1 MSEKSYDVLRK
12 AMANVGVKSVAAK
25 MGLSE
30 SLVYKW
36 AQEPSEAEVERSGAK
51 NPLDRLFELYQITGH
66 HEIISWL
73 CEQGGGYFVEN
84 PKINPDKLDPAVIK
98 STHMMIKDFS
108 DLLGEISTAMG
119 NDSHIDEQEAKRIR
133 REWEDLK
140 RRAEMFVS
148 GCERG
153 SFSDKK

>member
-1 MSEKSYDVLRK
+1 MSDKSYEVLRR
-12 AMANVGVKSVAAK
+12 AMANVGVKAVAAK

-36 AQEPSEAEVERSGAK
+36 AQEPSEADFERSGAK
-51 NPLDRLFELYQITGH
+51 NPLDRLLELYQITGNQ
-66 HEIISWL
+66 EIVAWL
-73 CEQGGGYFVEN
+73 CEQAGGYFVEN
-84 PKINPDKLDPAVIK
+84 PKINPEKLDPAVIK
-98 STHMMIKDFS
+98 NTQLMIKEFS
-108 DLLGEISTAMG
+108 DMLGEISSAMG
-119 NDSHIDEQEAKRIR
+119 DDANIDEQEAKRIR

-153 SFSDKK
+153 SFKDPK